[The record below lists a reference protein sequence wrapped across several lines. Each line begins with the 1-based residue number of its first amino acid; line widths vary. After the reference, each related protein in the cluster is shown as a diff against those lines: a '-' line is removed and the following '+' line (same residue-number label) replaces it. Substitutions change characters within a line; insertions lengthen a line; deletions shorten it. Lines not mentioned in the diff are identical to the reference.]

1 MSSKRF
7 YVGNLFNEVSEQD
20 LKKLFKNF
28 GQVDKIEIKQ
38 KNDVDGNVMTKFA
51 FVTVDNISD
60 DNVVQCIK
68 QNNNLK
74 WKKQVIKVQVAQES
88 FLSRLQRERED
99 EASKKVPPPIGDSLN
114 PRSSALENT
123 LRTLASTELFSTTAE
138 NKKTVTFSED
148 EDEATAEEAEKIS
161 VPINKLERTKQKR
174 VYHSSSSEAEDDE
187 EDEKV
192 SKYKRRK
199 KDVLSKL
206 ESFDGGFWCDDNDKP
221 LPIRINDKKKEE
233 KEEEVMEENTV
244 KEVTTTP
251 TDNMFKNPT
260 GGIGFSLLS
269 TYGAKNEDHDDTT
282 ESTNQVSEAKLT
294 DTFAWKLKE
303 KAAIESA
310 KGDLEPFFFTTNDKR
325 FQEGQGFLQR
335 IDSLNELRTKYDEKR
350 PILASIIKKKVK
362 SRNKKQEKLS
372 FAVNDKKKRR
382 FNVKRKSGKQF
393 KH

>member
-51 FVTVDNISD
+51 FVTVANISD

-99 EASKKVPPPIGDSLN
+99 EASKKGDNLN
-114 PRSSALENT
+114 PRSSALENK

-148 EDEATAEEAEKIS
+148 EDEATGEEAEKIS

-174 VYHSSSSEAEDDE
+174 VYHSSSSEAEDEDE

-192 SKYKRRK
+192 SKSKRRK
-199 KDVLSKL
+199 RDDVLSKL

-221 LPIRINDKKKEE
+221 LPIRINDEKEEE

-244 KEVTTTP
+244 KEVTTT
-251 TDNMFKNPT
+251 DNMFKNPT
-260 GGIGFSLLS
+260 GSVGFSLLS
-269 TYGAKNEDHDDTT
+269 TYGAKNEDQDDTT
-282 ESTNQVSEAKLT
+282 ESTNQVSEVKVT